1 MSKVL
6 TKATLQTIIQSLH
19 RSGKRIVTTNGSFD
33 ILHAGHVYLL
43 EKSRKFG
50 DVLIVGLNSDS
61 SIRRYKG
68 KTRPIIPQRYR
79 ALLLSA
85 LTVVD
90 YVYVFN
96 ELNPIKFLEIVK
108 PAVHVNSAEYG
119 RNCIEAPT
127 VRKYGGKLVLVKK
140 VKNMLSTTEIIARIK
155 RAER

>member
-1 MSKVL
+1 MHKILNKSK
-6 TKATLQTIIQSLH
+6 LQTVVRSLH
-19 RSGKRIVTTNGSFD
+19 RSGQRIVTTNGSFD
-33 ILHAGHVYLL
+33 ILHAGHVHLL
-43 EKSRKFG
+43 EKARKLG
-50 DVLIVGLNSDS
+50 NVLIVGLNSDS
-61 SIRRYKG
+61 SVRRYKG

-96 ELNPIKFLEIVK
+96 ELNPINFLEIVK
-108 PAVHVNSAEYG
+108 PAIHVNSAEYG

-127 VRKYGGKLVLVKK
+127 VKKNGGKLVLVKK
-140 VKNMLSTTEIIARIK
+140 VKRMLSTTEIIARVK